1 MELQENSIIVS
12 DRLDGVFEVKELQVI
27 AEAVIRHHSPAAIIH
42 IFLSPFIFILFII
55 TPQNY
60 VFLARYRRR
69 KCAKREKSGVN
80 QRNLCGQR

>member
-1 MELQENSIIVS
+1 MWEIFRTFAADMELQENS
-12 DRLDGVFEVKELQVI
+12 
-27 AEAVIRHHSPAAIIH
+27 IIH